1 MNRVEQIIAF
11 VDRESPGVLDSVAE
25 EDGISKEEIVRKVLA
40 LSNGR
45 MVCTHQCRDKGTL
58 DES

>member
-1 MNRVEQIIAF
+1 MNRVEQIIVL
-11 VDRESPGVLDSVAE
+11 VDRESPGVLDSTAE
-25 EDGISKEEIVRKVLA
+25 EDGISKEEVVRKVLA

-45 MVCTHQCRDKGTL
+45 MVCTHQGRDEVNS